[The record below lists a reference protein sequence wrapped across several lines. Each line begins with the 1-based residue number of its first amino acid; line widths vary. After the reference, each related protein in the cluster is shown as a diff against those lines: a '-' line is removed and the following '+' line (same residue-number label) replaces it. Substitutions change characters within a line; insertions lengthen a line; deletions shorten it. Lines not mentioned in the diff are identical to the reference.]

1 MSGEVRVRFGNG
13 TPRPT
18 SGLWHTLLA
27 TAALDAALPPGR
39 APSRALS
46 TDPSNRPP
54 TWQVRQVREAPSGAA
69 SGTIGYYHA
78 QEGTGELVAEVVEDM
93 PVLLSATPVVWYRDG
108 C

>member
-1 MSGEVRVRFGNG
+1 M
-13 TPRPT
+13 
-18 SGLWHTLLA
+18 
-27 TAALDAALPPGR
+27 
-39 APSRALS
+39 
-46 TDPSNRPP
+46 
-54 TWQVRQVREAPSGAA
+54 REAPSGAA